1 MVLLKCLTIHKEIE
15 MITKKLTIATL
26 TVLTLMVVG
35 LAACEKKGPAEKAG
49 EKIDNAAEKAGEKID
64 NAANKA
70 GEKLNEAG
78 DKIKDKTN

>member
-1 MVLLKCLTIHKEIE
+1 MVLLNCLNIHKEIE

-70 GEKLNEAG
+70 GEKLNETG

>member
-1 MVLLKCLTIHKEIE
+1 MN
-15 MITKKLTIATL
+15 TKKLTLGILAVL
-26 TVLTLMVVG
+26 TVMVVS
-35 LAACEKKGPAEKAG
+35 LAACEKKGPAEAAG

-64 NAANKA
+64 HAADKA

>member
-1 MVLLKCLTIHKEIE
+1 MVLLNCLIIHMEIE

-35 LAACEKKGPAEKAG
+35 LAACEKKGTAEAAG

>member
-35 LAACEKKGPAEKAG
+35 LAACEKKGPAEA
-49 EKIDNAAEKAGEKID
+49 AGEKID

-70 GEKLNEAG
+70 GEKLNEAA

>member
-1 MVLLKCLTIHKEIE
+1 

-35 LAACEKKGPAEKAG
+35 LAACDKKGPAEKAG

-78 DKIKDKTN
+78 DKIKDKTY

>member
-1 MVLLKCLTIHKEIE
+1 MVLLNCLIIHMEIE

-35 LAACEKKGPAEKAG
+35 LAACEKKGPAEAAG
-49 EKIDNAAEKAGEKID
+49 KKIDNAAEKAGEKID